1 MTPTMTK
8 TKIGRNDP
16 CHCGSGQKYKRCCQ
30 EKDEVAERAARAAA
44 EAAKPPKPAR
54 PAAIDLFRNGF
65 DAEPDELTTAS
76 NAIVDMVHAGKL
88 DEAEQA
94 ARDFLVRFPEVHD
107 GYDRLGMV
115 YEARGDKKQA
125 AHYYRQVIDFVRAHP
140 NQYEPAFETTFLQMI
155 EELDPPQVG

>member
-1 MTPTMTK
+1 MTK

-30 EKDEVAERAARAAA
+30 EKDETAERAARAAVEA
-44 EAAKPPKPAR
+44 EKPPK
-54 PAAIDLFRNGF
+54 AAPIASLDLLRSAFAG
-65 DAEPDELTTAS
+65 EPDELTTAS

-88 DEAEQA
+88 DAAEQA

-140 NQYEPAFETTFLQMI
+140 NQYEPAFETTFLQLI
-155 EELDPPQVG
+155 EELDPTPAD